1 MNEKKLNLEDLSL
14 EEILKEFGG
23 TQEPAGL
30 EDTQD
35 LLRLIDGPEMPEEN
49 PVPEERSIPTL
60 EDTGELPDMFDER
73 EKPEEKS
80 SRALE
85 DTRDLLGM
93 FDDPEEPEE
102 PEAVLPEES
111 AEEIPEEPELSE
123 ESLPELEDTVRLDDL
138 SGVTGEAPAFAE
150 SLDDETRTI
159 GSIWDEEEENA
170 AADENTIPA
179 PIVFHPKQR
188 LRDLK
193 RELIAG
199 PEKRYYEL
207 AEQGVGKLQLGMLV
221 CFVVVLICGGAG
233 FLYSA
238 GLVPENRMR
247 LMVFGQVLAML
258 IGALMGSHQMIEG
271 ISDLFHGRITL
282 NTLLVIT
289 FGASCADAWL
299 CLQELR
305 VPICAAFTL
314 EVLMSL
320 WSAYHRRTTEMGQM
334 DTMRKASR
342 LDGVVK
348 CEDYLNGKP
357 AYLRTEGQV
366 ADFMEHY
373 NEKSRPERIQN
384 TYALIALL
392 ASIGVAVFAFLFHG
406 LSMAV
411 QIFSTTLLVAVP
423 ASFFVAITRP
433 MAVVERR
440 LHRLGAV
447 LCGWTGIK
455 GLGKRALFPVK
466 DGDLFP
472 KGSSKLN
479 GVKFYGK
486 RAPEVVISYAA
497 AMMEANGGALAP
509 LFEELLVSRSG
520 LRHEADHLQYYGNG
534 GIGGTVCDEPVLMG
548 SLDFLKEMGVMIPEG
563 TAVKQAVYVAIDGE
577 LSGLFAISYTRTKYT
592 ATGLNALCGNR
603 KLKTVVLA
611 EDFMVTAS
619 FLKEKFGVRTK
630 RMIFPDYETR
640 LELMKKQQTEGT
652 TAMAITTVEGL
663 APVAYAINGARAVRT
678 AWKLGLFIHLLGG
691 ILGLLVMAALAY
703 LGDTELLTPLNILAY
718 QLIWAVPGVLVTFW
732 PRTI

>member
-1 MNEKKLNLEDLSL
+1 MNEKDLELEDLSL
-14 EEILKEFGG
+14 EDILKEFGG
-23 TQEPAGL
+23 AEEVSTEL
-30 EDTQD
+30 ENMQD
-35 LLRLIDGPEMPEEN
+35 LLNMLD
-49 PVPEERSIPTL
+49 
-60 EDTGELPDMFDER
+60 
-73 EKPEEKS
+73 
-80 SRALE
+80 
-85 DTRDLLGM
+85 DLS
-93 FDDPEEPEE
+93 EEP
-102 PEAVLPEES
+102 AEES
-111 AEEIPEEPELSE
+111 APEPVSEPGEIPAEETVEEDEAEPDEAPAEESVEEPAESME
-123 ESLPELEDTVRLDDL
+123 ETVRLDDL
-138 SGVTGEAPAFAE
+138 SGITGEAPEF
-150 SLDDETRTI
+150 SQTLDDDTQTI
-159 GSIWDEEEENA
+159 GSIWDEVEQDK
-170 AADENTIPA
+170 ADVEDTIPA

-188 LRDLK
+188 LRELK

-207 AEQGVGKLQLGMLV
+207 SEMGVGKLQLGMLV

-247 LMVFGQVLAML
+247 LMVFGQLLAML

-271 ISDLFHGRITL
+271 VSDLFHGRFTL
-282 NTLLVIT
+282 NMLLVIT
-289 FGASCADAWL
+289 LGACCADAWL

-305 VPICAAFTL
+305 VPLCAAFTL

-334 DTMRKASR
+334 DTLRKASR

-348 CEDYLNGKP
+348 CEDYLDGKT
-357 AYLRTEGQV
+357 AYLRGEGQV

-373 NEKSRPERIQN
+373 NEIPRPERIQN
-384 TYALIALL
+384 IYAVIALL
-392 ASIGVAVFAFLFHG
+392 ASIGIAVLAYLFHG
-406 LSMAV
+406 ASMAV

-423 ASFFVAITRP
+423 ASFFISVTRP

-447 LCGWTGIK
+447 LCGWKGIK
-455 GLGKRALFPVK
+455 SIGKKALFPLK
-466 DGDLFP
+466 DEDLFP

-486 RAPEVVISYAA
+486 RAPEVVMSYAA
-497 AMMEANGGALAP
+497 AMMEANGGSLAP

-520 LRHEADHLQYYGNG
+520 LRHEAHNLQYYGNG
-534 GIGGTVCDEPVLMG
+534 GIGGQVCDEPVLMG
-548 SLDFLKEMGVMIPEG
+548 SLHFLKEMGVEIPEG

-592 ATGLNALCGNR
+592 ATGLSTICGNR
-603 KLKTVVLA
+603 KLRTVILA

-630 RMIFPDYETR
+630 RMIFPDHETK
-640 LELMKKQQTEGT
+640 LELAKKQQTEGT
-652 TAMAITTVEGL
+652 TAMAMTTVEGL
-663 APVAYAINGARAVRT
+663 APVAYAITGARAVRT

-691 ILGLLVMAALAY
+691 ILGLLTMAALAY
-703 LGDTELLTPLNILAY
+703 LGNTELLTPLNIPALPGPAVSPMPGC
-718 QLIWAVPGVLVTFW
+718 WAL
-732 PRTI
+732 PRVSDWFCPSFP

>member
-1 MNEKKLNLEDLSL
+1 MNEKDLELEDLSL
-14 EEILKEFGG
+14 EDILKEFGAAEEVS
-23 TQEPAGL
+23 TEL
-30 EDTQD
+30 ENTQD
-35 LLRLIDGPEMPEEN
+35 LLNMLDDLSEEPAEEPAPE
-49 PVPEERSIPTL
+49 PVPEPE
-60 EDTGELPDMFDER
+60 ELPAEETVEEAEAEPDEA
-73 EKPEEKS
+73 PAEES
-80 SRALE
+80 V
-85 DTRDLLGM
+85 
-93 FDDPEEPEE
+93 EEPAESMEE
-102 PEAVLPEES
+102 
-111 AEEIPEEPELSE
+111 
-123 ESLPELEDTVRLDDL
+123 TVRLDDL
-138 SGVTGEAPAFAE
+138 SGITGEAPEF
-150 SLDDETRTI
+150 SQTLDDDTQTI
-159 GSIWDEEEENA
+159 GAIWDEVEQDK
-170 AADENTIPA
+170 ADVEDTIPA

-188 LRDLK
+188 LRELK

-207 AEQGVGKLQLGMLV
+207 SEMGVGKLQLGMLV

-271 ISDLFHGRITL
+271 VSDLFHGRFTL
-282 NTLLVIT
+282 NMLLVIT
-289 FGASCADAWL
+289 LGACCADAWL

-305 VPICAAFTL
+305 VPLCAAFTL

-334 DTMRKASR
+334 DTLRKASR

-348 CEDYLNGKP
+348 CEDYLDGKT
-357 AYLRTEGQV
+357 AYLRGEGQV

-373 NEKSRPERIQN
+373 NEIPRPERIQN
-384 TYALIALL
+384 IYAVIALL
-392 ASIGVAVFAFLFHG
+392 ASIGIAVLAYLSHG
-406 LSMAV
+406 ASMAV

-423 ASFFVAITRP
+423 ASFFISVTRP

-447 LCGWTGIK
+447 LCGWKGIK
-455 GLGKRALFPVK
+455 SIGKKALFPLK
-466 DGDLFP
+466 DEDLFP

-486 RAPEVVISYAA
+486 RAPEVVMSYAA
-497 AMMEANGGALAP
+497 AMMEANGGSLAP
-509 LFEELLVSRSG
+509 MFEELLVSRSG
-520 LRHEADHLQYYGNG
+520 LRHEAHNLQYYGNG
-534 GIGGTVCDEPVLMG
+534 GIGGQVCDEPVLMG
-548 SLDFLKEMGVMIPEG
+548 SLHFLKEMGVEIPEG

-592 ATGLNALCGNR
+592 AIGLSTICGNR
-603 KLKTVVLA
+603 KLRTVILA

-630 RMIFPDYETR
+630 RMIFPDHETK
-640 LELMKKQQTEGT
+640 LELAKKQQTEGT
-652 TAMAITTVEGL
+652 TAMAMTTVEGL
-663 APVAYAINGARAVRT
+663 APVAYAITGARAVRT

-691 ILGLLVMAALAY
+691 ILGLLTMAALAY
-703 LGDTELLTPLNILAY
+703 LGNTELLTPLNILAY
-718 QLIWAVPGVLVTFW
+718 QLIWAVPGVLVTYW